1 MKLDGAG
8 DLGHLTYCTNI
19 HAAETWPETI
29 SALEEYLPRIKQ
41 QISPGEAMGLGLRL
55 SASAAETLRD
65 RKQLEAFAD
74 FLNNID
80 CYVFT
85 LNGFPYGVFHGQA
98 VKEQVYAPDWSEQSR
113 LEYTNLLA
121 DHLVHLLP
129 DDMDGSVSTVPGTFK
144 PWADENRIGRIVENI
159 LRHVSYLWRLEREC
173 GKTIVLALE
182 PEPCCLVE
190 TIDETIRFFSNHLYS
205 DDAAARLSALT
216 GLEIA
221 GAHAVLR
228 KHLGV
233 CYDVCHAAV
242 EYEDPGQ
249 SITDLRQAGI
259 PIAKIQLSSAL
270 KIAAVDTAIAER
282 LAPFCEPVYLHQVLE
297 RNGSGIR
304 QFTDLPEALA
314 QIESSIGHEW
324 RCHFHVPIF
333 LAEMEAFSTTQ
344 DFLQEILTLH
354 KERAISQH
362 LEVETYTWDVLPDA
376 YRNVDVSTAIA
387 RELAWV
393 KDQLLQ

>member
-1 MKLDGAG
+1 MKLNGSG

-19 HAAETWPETI
+19 HAAETWADTI
-29 SALEEYLPRIKQ
+29 AALQAHLPDIKQ
-41 QISPGEAMGLGLRL
+41 KFAPDEAMGLGLRL

-65 RKQLEAFAD
+65 REQFEAFAD
-74 FLNNID
+74 FLKKLN

-85 LNGFPYGVFHGQA
+85 LNGFPYGAFHGRS
-98 VKEQVYAPDWSEQSR
+98 VKEHVYAPDWSERSR

-144 PWADENRIGRIVENI
+144 PWADEGRITRIVENI
-159 LRHVSYLWRLEREC
+159 LRHVSHLWRLEQES

-182 PEPCCLVE
+182 PEPCCLIE
-190 TIDETIRFFSNHLYS
+190 TIEETIRFFADHLYS
-205 DDAAARLSALT
+205 SDAVAQLSALT
-216 GLEIA
+216 GLETA
-221 GAHAVLR
+221 AASDALR

-242 EYEDPGQ
+242 EYEDPEQ
-249 SITDLRQAGI
+249 SITALQQAGI
-259 PIAKIQLSSAL
+259 SIAKFQLSSAL
-270 KIAAVDTAIAER
+270 KIPAVNSATAEH

-297 RNGSGIR
+297 RNGSAIR
-304 QFTDLPEALA
+304 QFSDLPEALA

-324 RCHFHVPIF
+324 RCHFHVPVF
-333 LAEMEAFSTTQ
+333 LAELEAFSTTQ
-344 DFLQEILTLH
+344 DFLQQILALH

-362 LEVETYTWDVLPDA
+362 LEVETYTWDILPDV
-376 YRNVDVSTAIA
+376 YRNVDVGTAIA